1 MPAQGRRLETVL
13 FLDMVGSTAVAARL
27 GDARWRG
34 VLTAFNRAVRMELKR
49 FDGHEEDTAGDGF
62 FATFTQPTAA
72 VRCGCA
78 IVEKVRELGLE
89 VRVGIHTGETELID
103 RKRGGLAVVIGA
115 RVMSLGGAG
124 EVLVTSTTKDLV
136 VGSGMEFE
144 SLSAH
149 ELKGVPGTWQVFG
162 VTSVDG
168 VALGEPLPAEEAV
181 RRSEQVQ
188 GTPFVK
194 RRARPITV
202 AVIVALIAV
211 STVAIVHEA
220 TAPSPVTVFAV
231 DPGTNVVGPVL
242 RDGVQSLHRPN
253 SIYFDGSSLWQAT
266 APTNGADGGKLL
278 RRDPVTGTIR
288 STNIVPTGDGMGF
301 AFGYAWTGIGGDT
314 SSQLLK
320 IDPASGR
327 TLATIDLPGSLVDA
341 EADRTSIWALS
352 AAGDLDRIDPGT
364 AKIVQRFTIDAGE
377 PTKVVPLLGSIWVCD
392 CPNGKILQVDPSDG
406 KVLQTVALPQR
417 GYLIGVA
424 ADTTNG
430 NTLWLVDP
438 EAGTITPLDPKTG
451 EPGRPLGFG
460 GSRVYDAEIGF
471 GSIWVAAGSHLYR
484 FDLPGGAKHEI
495 TVPGGASA
503 GGLALD
509 APDNIVWVENC
520 GCPDN

>member
-1 MPAQGRRLETVL
+1 MPDDGRRLETVL

-34 VLTAFNRAVRMELKR
+34 VLTAFNRVVRMELKR
-49 FDGHEEDTAGDGF
+49 FEGHEEDTAGDGF
-62 FATFTQPTAA
+62 FATFTKPTAA

-89 VRVGIHTGETELID
+89 VRVGIHTGETESID
-103 RKRGGLAVVIGA
+103 RKRGGLGVVIGA

-136 VGSGMEFE
+136 TGSGLEFE

-168 VALGEPLPAEEAV
+168 EPLGGPLPAEEAV
-181 RRSEQVQ
+181 RRSEQVEPTSFARQ
-188 GTPFVK
+188 
-194 RRARPITV
+194 RAKPLTI
-202 AVIVALIAV
+202 AVVGLIVLIA
-211 STVAIVHEA
+211 AIAIFRVA

-231 DPGTNVVGPVL
+231 NPSTNAVGPVL

-266 APTNGADGGKLL
+266 PPTNAADGGKLL
-278 RRDPVTGTIR
+278 RRDPKDGAIKTTQ
-288 STNIVPTGDGMGF
+288 IVPTGDGMGF
-301 AFGYAWTGIGGDT
+301 GFGYAWTGIGGET
-314 SSQLLK
+314 RSQILK

-327 TLATIDLPGSLVDA
+327 TLATIDLPGTMADA
-341 EADRTSIWALS
+341 EGGPTSIWYLS
-352 AAGDLDRIDPGT
+352 EQGDLLEIDPAST
-364 AKIVQRFTIDAGE
+364 KIVNRYTVPAGQ
-377 PTKVVPLLGSIWVCD
+377 PTRVVPLIGSIWVCD
-392 CPNGKILQVDPSDG
+392 CPNGKILQVDPKDG
-406 KVLQTVALPQR
+406 SVEKTVALQQH
-417 GYLIGVA
+417 GYLIG
-424 ADTTNG
+424 ADSKDG

-451 EPGRPLGFG
+451 APGRPLGFG
-460 GSRVYDAEIGF
+460 GSHVYAAEIGF

-484 FDLPGGAKHEI
+484 FDLPDGAKHEI
-495 TVPGGASA
+495 PVPGGASA
-503 GGLALD
+503 GGLAMD
-509 APDNIVWVENC
+509 ETDNVVWVENC

>member
-1 MPAQGRRLETVL
+1 M
-13 FLDMVGSTAVAARL
+13 
-27 GDARWRG
+27 
-34 VLTAFNRAVRMELKR
+34 
-49 FDGHEEDTAGDGF
+49 
-62 FATFTQPTAA
+62 PTAL
-72 VRCGCA
+72 C
-78 IVEKVRELGLE
+78 
-89 VRVGIHTGETELID
+89 
-103 RKRGGLAVVIGA
+103 
-115 RVMSLGGAG
+115 
-124 EVLVTSTTKDLV
+124 
-136 VGSGMEFE
+136 
-144 SLSAH
+144 
-149 ELKGVPGTWQVFG
+149 G
-162 VTSVDG
+162 VTRVDG
-168 VALGEPLPAEEAV
+168 VALGAPLPAEEAV
-181 RRSEQVQ
+181 RRSEHVQ
-188 GTPFVK
+188 GAPFVK

-231 DPGTNVVGPVL
+231 NPGTNVVGPVL

-266 APTNGADGGKLL
+266 APTNGADGGTLL
-278 RRDPVTGTIR
+278 RRDPTTGTIR

-327 TLATIDLPGSLVDA
+327 TLATIELPGSLVDA
-341 EADRTSIWALS
+341 EADRTSIWAMS

-424 ADTTNG
+424 ADTANG
-430 NTLWLVDP
+430 NTLWLIDP

-484 FDLPGGAKHEI
+484 FDLPDGAKHEI
-495 TVPGGASA
+495 PVPDGASA
-503 GGLALD
+503 GGLAMD
-509 APDNIVWVENC
+509 ETDHIVWVENC